1 LVASGWSYF
10 VPYQPDRYAA
20 FVTLRQQVFDHGDF
34 WWAKPGETGRTAA
47 EYPDRPRTEDE
58 LWADETV
65 REAGTHSI
73 LDMYRVLADDEQP
86 NYGYLP
92 YPFDTFEEYMRLV
105 KEHGNPDYGVIVP
118 VGEAEAY
125 RTAGDTRLT
134 RDHVDRIAGLAQY
147 RGIGRL
153 AVLHDPNGRPT
164 ELYFWGFS
172 GD

>member
-1 LVASGWSYF
+1 LGASGWSYF

-20 FVTLRQQVFDHGDF
+20 FVTLRQQVFEAGDY
-34 WWAKPGETGRTAA
+34 WWAKPGGLAA
-47 EYPDRPRTEDE
+47 DHPDRPRTEDE
-58 LWADETV
+58 LWADEVV

-73 LDMYRVLADDEQP
+73 LDMYKVLDDDEQP

-92 YPFDTFEEYMRLV
+92 YSFDTFDEYMALV

-118 VGEAEAY
+118 VTETEAFH
-125 RTAGDTRLT
+125 TAGNTRLT
-134 RDHVDRIAGLAQY
+134 RDHVDSIAGLAKY

-153 AVLHDPNGRPT
+153 ATLRSEDGHPT
-164 ELYFWGFS
+164 EFYFWGFS

>member
-1 LVASGWSYF
+1 MAATGWSYF

-20 FVTLRQQVFDHGDF
+20 FVTLRQEVFEHGDY
-34 WWAKPGETGRTAA
+34 WWAKGRGTAA
-47 EYPDRPRTEDE
+47 DLPDRPRTEDE
-58 LWADETV
+58 LWSDETV
-65 REAGTHSI
+65 RETGTHSI
-73 LDMYRVLADDEQP
+73 LDMYKVLADDEEP

-92 YPFDTFEEYMRLV
+92 YPYDTFDEYMRLV

-125 RTAGDTRLT
+125 KTAGDTRLT
-134 RDHVDRIAGLAQY
+134 RAHVEAINGLARY
-147 RGIGRL
+147 RGIGRV
-153 AVLHDPNGRPT
+153 ATLHDEYGNLT